1 MPDVEPSAG
10 AEPDPAASGP
20 TSLTLPAVPLRD
32 NVVFPSQLAPLAAG
46 RPRSVAALEAAV
58 NGDGRVVLAIQ
69 RDAERD
75 DASIEDVHAIAVIAH
90 VGAFRRLPGG
100 GAHAL
105 VEGKE
110 RVRID
115 AFDAS
120 GDAWIATV
128 TPLPPDPVEG
138 TEVDALFGSVRS
150 LFAEYVNAGAQVGA
164 DTAVAMARASQP
176 ELIADIA
183 STCPD
188 FGFDDRVALLQET
201 DTLLRLRKLI
211 PLLAREVEVAQ
222 LRSKIHED
230 VQKTINNSQREHILR
245 EQLRAIRK
253 ELSELDDAGEDDE
266 DLSARVEKAGMPD
279 NVKQRVLKEV
289 HRLEQIPSA
298 SPEMGMVRTWVDWL
312 LDLPWIDPPAETLD
326 IERAAA
332 ILDEDHYGLTK
343 VKDRVLEWL
352 AVRDRIRVK
361 GIAEEAAAETATADA
376 EAGAAVEAARVAAE
390 SAHESSSET
399 ANSRADTASESA
411 PAQSEPVDPG
421 EPENAETNAPHV
433 ASQEAG
439 GGAGGSADLPPR
451 AAQDV
456 PRTPSDGESDGAA
469 ERRGVPAPTGP
480 AALAPTTKR
489 RTLQTPILCFV
500 GPPGVGKTSLGRSI
514 ARALDR
520 KFVRMSLGGI
530 RDEAE
535 IRGHRRTYIGALP
548 GRIIQSMRTAG
559 TRNAVIML
567 DEIDKVGA
575 DFRGDPSAAL
585 LEVLDPEQNWEFSDH
600 YLEVPYDLSQVL
612 FITTANI
619 VDTISPPLRDR
630 MEIIRITGYTEQE
643 KVQIAERHL
652 VPRQLD
658 QHSLDVG
665 ELEIP
670 HETIV
675 AMLHGYTREAGVR
688 QLDRTIAEVARKVPR
703 KLAAGAVPPVV
714 ITPEDLSDL
723 LGPRRHDY
731 GEAHEQDEIGAVTGV
746 VVSEVGGDIVTVEA
760 LAIETK
766 PDLVLTGQLGSVMEE
781 SARAALSWAKVHAV
795 EYGAP
800 RDFFDTHAIHLHVP
814 AGAIPKDGPSAG
826 VTIATAMVSV
836 ASGRRVRRDLAMTGE
851 ITLRG
856 KVLPIGGVKD
866 KLLAAHRSGL
876 TTFILPAR
884 NMRDLYEIDKEILD
898 AVEVVPVDNVGEVL
912 VRALV
917 ESDVPRRRERHGAG
931 FVLPITASD
940 VLGPINANPA

>member
-1 MPDVEPSAG
+1 MPDVEPSAA
-10 AEPDPAASGP
+10 AEPDLAASGH

-58 NGDGRVVLAIQ
+58 NSDGRVVLAIQ

-115 AFDAS
+115 SFDAS

-128 TPLPPDPVEG
+128 TPIPPDPVEG

-150 LFAEYVNAGAQVGA
+150 LFADYVNAGAQVGA

-201 DTLLRLRKLI
+201 DTLVRLRKLI

-312 LDLPWIDPPAETLD
+312 LDLPWVDPPAETLD

-361 GIAEEAAAETATADA
+361 GIAEEAATELATA
-376 EAGAAVEAARVAAE
+376 EAAKAL
-390 SAHESSSET
+390 
-399 ANSRADTASESA
+399 SESA
-411 PAQSEPVDPG
+411 GPVD
-421 EPENAETNAPHV
+421 AETPPSPAVGSPV
-433 ASQEAG
+433 SSDS
-439 GGAGGSADLPPR
+439 GADISPPALRPALPP
-451 AAQDV
+451 ASPPA
-456 PRTPSDGESDGAA
+456 PESL
-469 ERRGVPAPTGP
+469 PAPESPAVPTGP
-480 AALAPTTKR
+480 AALAPATKR

-658 QHSLDVG
+658 QHSLDAG
-665 ELEIP
+665 ELQIP

-703 KLAAGAVPPVV
+703 KLAAGAIPPVV

-731 GEAHEQDEIGAVTGV
+731 GEAHEQDEVGAVTGV

-781 SARAALSWAKVHAV
+781 SARAALSWAKVHAI

-826 VTIATAMVSV
+826 VTMATAMVSV

-876 TTFILPAR
+876 KTFILPAK
-884 NMRDLYEIDKEILD
+884 NLRDLYEIDKEILD
-898 AVEVVPVDNVGEVL
+898 AIEVVPVDNVGEVL

>member
-1 MPDVEPSAG
+1 MPEVEPPAP
-10 AEPDPAASGP
+10 AEPVPAPAAP
-20 TSLTLPAVPLRD
+20 VSLTLPAVPLRD

-75 DASIEDVHAIAVIAH
+75 DASIDDVHTIAVIAH

-128 TPLPPDPVEG
+128 TPVPLESIEG
-138 TEVDALFGSVRS
+138 TEVDALFGSVRT

-176 ELIADIA
+176 DLIADIA

-188 FGFDDRVALLQET
+188 FGFDDRVALLQQT
-201 DTLLRLRKLI
+201 DTIARLRTLI

-222 LRSKIHED
+222 LRTKIHED

-266 DLSARVEKAGMPD
+266 DLAARVEKAGMPD
-279 NVKQRVLKEV
+279 NVKQRVLKEA

-312 LDLPWIDPPAETLD
+312 LDLPWVDPPAETLD
-326 IERAAA
+326 IEAAA
-332 ILDEDHYGLTK
+332 RILDEDHYGLTK
-343 VKDRVLEWL
+343 VKDRILEWL
-352 AVRDRIRVK
+352 AVRERIRGK
-361 GIAEEAAAETATADA
+361 DLAEREA
-376 EAGAAVEAARVAAE
+376 AGAA
-390 SAHESSSET
+390 
-399 ANSRADTASESA
+399 SES
-411 PAQSEPVDPG
+411 VD
-421 EPENAETNAPHV
+421 
-433 ASQEAG
+433 QEA
-439 GGAGGSADLPPR
+439 
-451 AAQDV
+451 
-456 PRTPSDGESDGAA
+456 
-469 ERRGVPAPTGP
+469 GP
-480 AALAPTTKR
+480 AALATAPKR

-619 VDTISPPLRDR
+619 AETISPPLRDR

-658 QHSLDVG
+658 QHSLDVN
-665 ELEIP
+665 ELQIP
-670 HETIV
+670 RETIV

-703 KLAAGAVPPVV
+703 KLAAGATPPVV
-714 ITPEDLSDL
+714 ITPDDLSDL

-731 GEAHEQDEIGAVTGV
+731 GEAQERDEIGAVTGV
-746 VVSEVGGDIVTVEA
+746 VVSEVGGDIITVEA

-800 RDFFDTHAIHLHVP
+800 RDFFDTHAIHVHVP

-826 VTIATAMVSV
+826 VTMATAMVSV
-836 ASGRRVRRDLAMTGE
+836 ASARRVRRDLAMTGE
-851 ITLRG
+851 VTLRG

-876 TTFILPAR
+876 KTFILPAK
-884 NMRDLYEIDKEILD
+884 NLRDLYEVDKEILD
-898 AVEVVPVDNVGEVL
+898 SIEVVPVDNVGEVL
-912 VRALV
+912 DRALV
-917 ESDVPRRRERHGAG
+917 ASDAPRRRERQGAG
-931 FVLPITASD
+931 FVLPITAAD
-940 VLGPINANPA
+940 VLGPINAGPA

>member
-1 MPDVEPSAG
+1 MPEAELSAPDEPASA
-10 AEPDPAASGP
+10 PAAPASM
-20 TSLTLPAVPLRD
+20 TLPAVPLRD

-69 RDAERD
+69 RDAARD
-75 DASIEDVHAIAVIAH
+75 EASLDDVQTIAVIAH

-128 TPLPPDPVEG
+128 TPIVADVTEG
-138 TEVDALFGSVRS
+138 TEVDALFGSVRT
-150 LFAEYVNAGAQVGA
+150 LFADYVNAGAQVGA
-164 DTAVAMARASQP
+164 DTAVAMARAGDP

-188 FGFDDRVALLQET
+188 FDFDDRVELLQET
-201 DTLLRLRKLI
+201 DPIARLRTLI

-222 LRSKIHED
+222 LRTKIHED

-253 ELSELDDAGEDDE
+253 ELTELDDAGEDDE
-266 DLSARVEKAGMPD
+266 DLATRVEKAGMPE
-279 NVKQRVLKEV
+279 NVKTRVLKEV

-312 LDLPWIDPPAETLD
+312 LDLPWVDPPEETLD

-332 ILDEDHYGLTK
+332 ILDEDHYGLSK
-343 VKDRVLEWL
+343 VKDRILEWL

-361 GIAEEAAAETATADA
+361 AL
-376 EAGAAVEAARVAAE
+376 AE
-390 SAHESSSET
+390 SALDTEKET
-399 ANSRADTASESA
+399 
-411 PAQSEPVDPG
+411 
-421 EPENAETNAPHV
+421 V
-433 ASQEAG
+433 ASPADAADAAIHEAG
-439 GGAGGSADLPPR
+439 GGAGGSADPLPG

-456 PRTPSDGESDGAA
+456 PRTQDGEESDRAA
-469 ERRGVPAPTGP
+469 ERRGVPATTGP
-480 AALAPTTKR
+480 AALRPAQRK
-489 RTLQTPILCFV
+489 TLQTPILCFV

-619 VDTISPPLRDR
+619 AETISPPLRDR

-658 QHSLDVG
+658 QHSLDIN

-670 HETIV
+670 RESIV

-703 KLAAGAVPPVV
+703 KLAAGVVPPVV
-714 ITPEDLSDL
+714 VKPDDLPEL

-731 GEAHEQDEIGAVTGV
+731 GETQEQDEVGAVTGV

-760 LAIETK
+760 LAIEAK

-781 SARAALSWAKVHAV
+781 SAKAAMSWAKVHAI

-826 VTIATAMVSV
+826 VTMATAMVSV
-836 ASGRRVRRDLAMTGE
+836 ATGRRVRRDLAMTGE

-876 TTFILPAR
+876 KTFMLPAK
-884 NMRDLYEIDKEILD
+884 NIRDLYEVDKEILD
-898 AVEVVPVDNVGEVL
+898 AIEVVPVEYVGEVL
-912 VRALV
+912 DRALV
-917 ESDVPRRRERHGAG
+917 ESDAPRKRERRGAG
-931 FVLPITASD
+931 FVLPITGAD
-940 VLGPINANPA
+940 VLGPINANPR

>member
-1 MPDVEPSAG
+1 MPDVDPPVSDDPVPTVEGSA
-10 AEPDPAASGP
+10 
-20 TSLTLPAVPLRD
+20 SLTLPAVPLRD

-75 DASIEDVHAIAVIAH
+75 DASIDDVHTIAVIAH

-128 TPLPPDPVEG
+128 TPIPVEPVEG
-138 TEVDALFGSVRS
+138 TEVDALFGSVRT

-188 FGFDDRVALLQET
+188 FGFDDRVALLQEPDAVT
-201 DTLLRLRKLI
+201 RLRKLI

-222 LRSKIHED
+222 LRTKIHED

-253 ELSELDDAGEDDE
+253 ELAELDDAGEDDE
-266 DLSARVEKAGMPD
+266 DLAARVEKAGMPD

-312 LDLPWIDPPAETLD
+312 LDLPWVDPPEETLD

-332 ILDEDHYGLTK
+332 ILDEDHYGLSK

-361 GIAEEAAAETATADA
+361 
-376 EAGAAVEAARVAAE
+376 AAE
-390 SAHESSSET
+390 SMKAQATQDESNPATET
-399 ANSRADTASESA
+399 AN
-411 PAQSEPVDPG
+411 
-421 EPENAETNAPHV
+421 
-433 ASQEAG
+433 QEA
-439 GGAGGSADLPPR
+439 P
-451 AAQDV
+451 
-456 PRTPSDGESDGAA
+456 
-469 ERRGVPAPTGP
+469 GP
-480 AALAPTTKR
+480 AALAPAPPKR

-619 VDTISPPLRDR
+619 AETISPPLRDR

-652 VPRQLD
+652 VPRQRD
-658 QHSLDVG
+658 QHSLDEG
-665 ELEIP
+665 ELQIP
-670 HETIV
+670 RETIV

-703 KLAAGAVPPVV
+703 KLAAGATPPVV
-714 ITPEDLSDL
+714 ITAEDLSDL

-731 GEAHEQDEIGAVTGV
+731 GEAHERDEIGAVTGV

-826 VTIATAMVSV
+826 VTMATAMVSV

-876 TTFILPAR
+876 KTFILPAK
-884 NMRDLYEIDKEILD
+884 NVRDLYEVDKEILD
-898 AVEVVPVDNVGEVL
+898 AIEVVPVDNVGEVL

-917 ESDVPRRRERHGAG
+917 ESDAPRRRERHGAG

-940 VLGPINANPA
+940 VLGPINATPA

>member
-1 MPDVEPSAG
+1 MPEAELPVPDEPAST
-10 AEPDPAASGP
+10 AAPESI
-20 TSLTLPAVPLRD
+20 TLPAVPLRD

-69 RDAERD
+69 RDAARD
-75 DASIEDVHAIAVIAH
+75 EASLDDVHTIAVIAH

-105 VEGKE
+105 VEGKQ

-128 TPLPPDPVEG
+128 TPVEVEVKDA
-138 TEVDALFGSVRS
+138 TEVDALFGSVRT
-150 LFAEYVNAGAQVGA
+150 LFADYVNAGAQVGA
-164 DTAVAMARASQP
+164 DTAVAMARAGDP

-188 FGFDDRVALLQET
+188 FDFDDRVELLQET
-201 DTLLRLRKLI
+201 DPIARLRKLI

-253 ELSELDDAGEDDE
+253 ELTELDDAGEDDE
-266 DLSARVEKAGMPD
+266 DLATRVEKAGMPE
-279 NVKQRVLKEV
+279 NVKTRVLKEV

-312 LDLPWIDPPAETLD
+312 LDLPWVDPPQETLD

-332 ILDEDHYGLTK
+332 ILDEDHYGLSK
-343 VKDRVLEWL
+343 VKDRILEWL
-352 AVRDRIRVK
+352 AVRDRIRLK
-361 GIAEEAAAETATADA
+361 AL
-376 EAGAAVEAARVAAE
+376 
-390 SAHESSSET
+390 
-399 ANSRADTASESA
+399 SESA
-411 PAQSEPVDPG
+411 DID
-421 EPENAETNAPHV
+421 NAATSATAADAAN
-433 ASQEAG
+433 EAG
-439 GGAGGSADLPPR
+439 GGAGGSADRLPG
-451 AAQDV
+451 AAQDGPKTQDDEV
-456 PRTPSDGESDGAA
+456 SDRAVD
-469 ERRGVPAPTGP
+469 RRGVPATTGP
-480 AALAPTTKR
+480 AALRPAQRK
-489 RTLQTPILCFV
+489 TLQTPILCFV

-619 VDTISPPLRDR
+619 AETISPPLRDR

-658 QHSLDVG
+658 QHSLDAD
-665 ELEIP
+665 ELQIP
-670 HETIV
+670 TETVV

-703 KLAAGAVPPVV
+703 KLAAGATPPIVV
-714 ITPEDLSDL
+714 TPEDLADL

-731 GEAHEQDEIGAVTGV
+731 GEAQEQDEVGAVTGV
-746 VVSEVGGDIVTVEA
+746 VVSEVGGDIITVEA

-781 SARAALSWAKVHAV
+781 SVKAALSWAKVHAI

-800 RDFFDTHAIHLHVP
+800 RDFFDTHAIHVHVP

-826 VTIATAMVSV
+826 VTMATAMVSV
-836 ASGRRVRRDLAMTGE
+836 ATGRRVRRDLAMTGE

-876 TTFILPAR
+876 KTFILPAK
-884 NMRDLYEIDKEILD
+884 NIRDLYEVDKEILD
-898 AVEVVPVDNVGEVL
+898 AIELVPVDYVGEVL
-912 VRALV
+912 DRALV
-917 ESDVPRRRERHGAG
+917 ESDAPRPRERRGAG
-931 FVLPITASD
+931 FVLPISSGD
-940 VLGPINANPA
+940 IVGPINADPR

>member
-1 MPDVEPSAG
+1 MPEAELSA
-10 AEPDPAASGP
+10 PDEPAAGP
-20 TSLTLPAVPLRD
+20 PPPASMTLPAVPLRD

-69 RDAERD
+69 RDAARD
-75 DASIEDVHAIAVIAH
+75 EASLDDVHTIAVIAH

-115 AFDAS
+115 AFDAT

-128 TPLPPDPVEG
+128 TPVTADITEG

-150 LFAEYVNAGAQVGA
+150 LFADYVNAGAQVGA
-164 DTAVAMARASQP
+164 DTAVAMARAGDP

-188 FGFDDRVALLQET
+188 FDFDDRVALLQQT
-201 DTLLRLRKLI
+201 DPIARLRTLI

-222 LRSKIHED
+222 LRTKIHED

-253 ELSELDDAGEDDE
+253 ELTELDDAGEDDE
-266 DLSARVEKAGMPD
+266 DLATRVEKAGMPE
-279 NVKQRVLKEV
+279 NVKTRVLKEV

-312 LDLPWIDPPAETLD
+312 LDLPWVDPPAETLD
-326 IERAAA
+326 IERASA

-343 VKDRVLEWL
+343 VKDRILEWL
-352 AVRDRIRVK
+352 AVRDRIRLKALSEGAGPV
-361 GIAEEAAAETATADA
+361 D
-376 EAGAAVEAARVAAE
+376 AGAGATED
-390 SAHESSSET
+390 ST
-399 ANSRADTASESA
+399 
-411 PAQSEPVDPG
+411 
-421 EPENAETNAPHV
+421 
-433 ASQEAG
+433 QEAG
-439 GGAGGSADLPPR
+439 GGAGGSADRRPGEP
-451 AAQDV
+451 QDV
-456 PRTPSDGESDGAA
+456 PEAQDGSDPAG
-469 ERRGVPAPTGP
+469 ERRGVPATTGP
-480 AALAPTTKR
+480 AALAQAKR

-619 VDTISPPLRDR
+619 TETISAPLRDR

-643 KVQIAERHL
+643 KVEIAERHL

-658 QHSLDVG
+658 QHSLDAG

-670 HETIV
+670 RESIV

-703 KLAAGAVPPVV
+703 KLAAGATPPIV
-714 ITPEDLSDL
+714 ITPDDLTDL

-731 GEAHEQDEIGAVTGV
+731 GEAQEQDEIGAVTGV
-746 VVSEVGGDIVTVEA
+746 VVSEVGGDIITVEA

-781 SARAALSWAKVHAV
+781 SVKAALSWAKVHAI

-800 RDFFDTHAIHLHVP
+800 RDFFDTHAVHVHVP

-826 VTIATAMVSV
+826 VTMATAMVSV
-836 ASGRRVRRDLAMTGE
+836 ATGRRVRRDLAMTGE

-876 TTFILPAR
+876 KTFILPAK
-884 NMRDLYEIDKEILD
+884 NMRDLYEVDREILD
-898 AVEVVPVDNVGEVL
+898 AIDVVPVEYVGEVL
-912 VRALV
+912 DRALV
-917 ESDVPRRRERHGAG
+917 ESDAPRKRERHGAG
-931 FVLPITASD
+931 FVLPITGAD
-940 VLGPINANPA
+940 VLGPINANPR

>member
-1 MPDVEPSAG
+1 MSEVEPPAP
-10 AEPDPAASGP
+10 AVPDPVVAGP
-20 TSLTLPAVPLRD
+20 VSLTLPAVPLRD

-58 NGDGRVVLAIQ
+58 NGDGRVILAIQ

-75 DASIEDVHAIAVIAH
+75 DASIDDVHTIAVIAH

-128 TPLPPDPVEG
+128 TPVPVESVEG
-138 TEVDALFGSVRS
+138 TEVDALFGSVRA
-150 LFAEYVNAGAQVGA
+150 LFADYVNAGAQVGA
-164 DTAVAMARASQP
+164 DTAVAMARASHA

-201 DTLLRLRKLI
+201 DTIARLRTLI

-222 LRSKIHED
+222 LRTKIHED

-253 ELSELDDAGEDDE
+253 ELTELDDAGEDDE
-266 DLSARVEKAGMPD
+266 DLAARVEKAGMPD
-279 NVKQRVLKEV
+279 NVKLRVLKEV

-312 LDLPWIDPPAETLD
+312 LDLPWVDPPAETLD

-343 VKDRVLEWL
+343 VKDRILEWL
-352 AVRDRIRVK
+352 AVRERIRGK
-361 GIAEEAAAETATADA
+361 DIAELAAASPAKDSARAEADPPQEAAT
-376 EAGAAVEAARVAAE
+376 
-390 SAHESSSET
+390 
-399 ANSRADTASESA
+399 
-411 PAQSEPVDPG
+411 
-421 EPENAETNAPHV
+421 
-433 ASQEAG
+433 QEAG
-439 GGAGGSADLPPR
+439 GGAGGSADVLPG
-451 AAQDV
+451 AENDG
-456 PRTPSDGESDGAA
+456 PRTDDHVESDRAA

-480 AALAPTTKR
+480 AALAKAPMKR

-575 DFRGDPSAAL
+575 DFRGDPSAAQ

-619 VDTISPPLRDR
+619 AETISPPLRDR

-658 QHSLDVG
+658 QHSLDAG
-665 ELEIP
+665 ELQIP
-670 HETIV
+670 RETIV

-703 KLAAGAVPPVV
+703 KLAAGATTPVV
-714 ITPEDLSDL
+714 ITPEDLTDL

-731 GEAHEQDEIGAVTGV
+731 GETQEQDEIGAVTGV

-800 RDFFDTHAIHLHVP
+800 RDFFDTHAIHVHVP
-814 AGAIPKDGPSAG
+814 AGATPKDGPSAG
-826 VTIATAMVSV
+826 VTMATAMVSV

-851 ITLRG
+851 VTLRG

-876 TTFILPAR
+876 KTFILPAR
-884 NMRDLYEIDKEILD
+884 NVRDLFEVDKEILD
-898 AVEVVPVDNVGEVL
+898 AIDVVPVDNVGEVL
-912 VRALV
+912 DRALI
-917 ESDVPRRRERHGAG
+917 ESDTPRRRERRAG
-931 FVLPITASD
+931 FVLPISGTD
-940 VLGPINANPA
+940 VLGPINADPA

>member
-1 MPDVEPSAG
+1 MPEEPPASDEPVPAVAG
-10 AEPDPAASGP
+10 PV
-20 TSLTLPAVPLRD
+20 SLTLPAVPLRD

-75 DASIEDVHAIAVIAH
+75 EASIDDVHTIAVIAH

-128 TPLPPDPVEG
+128 TPVALDTVEG
-138 TEVDALFGSVRS
+138 TEVDALFGSVRT
-150 LFAEYVNAGAQVGA
+150 LFADYVNAGAQVGA

-188 FGFDDRVALLQET
+188 FSFDDRVALLQET
-201 DTLLRLRKLI
+201 DTIARLRKLI
-211 PLLAREVEVAQ
+211 PLLAREAEVAQ
-222 LRSKIHED
+222 LRTKIHED

-253 ELSELDDAGEDDE
+253 ELTELDDAGQDDE
-266 DLSARVEKAGMPD
+266 DLASRVEKAGMPD
-279 NVKQRVLKEV
+279 NVRTRVLKEV

-312 LDLPWIDPPAETLD
+312 LDLPWSDPPAETLD

-343 VKDRVLEWL
+343 AKDRILEWL
-352 AVRDRIRVK
+352 AVRERIRTK
-361 GIAEEAAAETATADA
+361 GLAELAIADA
-376 EAGAAVEAARVAAE
+376 ANKSARVEADAALE
-390 SAHESSSET
+390 P
-399 ANSRADTASESA
+399 AD
-411 PAQSEPVDPG
+411 
-421 EPENAETNAPHV
+421 
-433 ASQEAG
+433 QEAG
-439 GGAGGSADLPPR
+439 GGAGGSADVLPG

-456 PRTPSDGESDGAA
+456 PRTLSDEESDRAA

-480 AALAPTTKR
+480 AALATAPTR

-619 VDTISPPLRDR
+619 AETISPPLRDR

-658 QHSLDVG
+658 QHSLDVN
-665 ELEIP
+665 ELQIP

-703 KLAAGAVPPVV
+703 KLAAGATPPLV

-731 GEAHEQDEIGAVTGV
+731 GEAQEQDEVGAVTGV

-781 SARAALSWAKVHAV
+781 SARAALSWAKVHSV

-800 RDFFDTHAIHLHVP
+800 RDFFDTHAIHVHVP

-826 VTIATAMVSV
+826 VTMTTAMVSV

-851 ITLRG
+851 VTLRG

-876 TTFILPAR
+876 KTFILPAK

-898 AVEVVPVDNVGEVL
+898 SIEVVPVDNVGEVL
-912 VRALV
+912 DRALV
-917 ESDVPRRRERHGAG
+917 ESDSPRRRERRGAG

>member
-1 MPDVEPSAG
+1 M
-10 AEPDPAASGP
+10 
-20 TSLTLPAVPLRD
+20 
-32 NVVFPSQLAPLAAG
+32 
-46 RPRSVAALEAAV
+46 AALEAAV

-75 DASIEDVHAIAVIAH
+75 DASIDDVHAIAVIAH

-120 GDAWIATV
+120 GDAWVATV
-128 TPLPPDPVEG
+128 TPIPIDTVEG
-138 TEVDALFGSVRS
+138 TEVDALFGSVRT
-150 LFAEYVNAGAQVGA
+150 LFADYVNAGAQVGA

-201 DTLLRLRKLI
+201 DAIARLRTLI

-222 LRSKIHED
+222 LRTKIHED

-253 ELSELDDAGEDDE
+253 ELTELDDAGEDDE
-266 DLSARVEKAGMPD
+266 DLAARVEKAGMPD
-279 NVKQRVLKEV
+279 NVKLRVLKEV

-312 LDLPWIDPPAETLD
+312 LDLPWVDPPAETLD

-343 VKDRVLEWL
+343 VKDRILEWL
-352 AVRDRIRVK
+352 AVRERIRTK
-361 GIAEEAAAETATADA
+361 GIAEEAAAAETAKA
-376 EAGAAVEAARVAAE
+376 EATAAVEAARLVGESANESAKEPAVSGAEIAAAE
-390 SAHESSSET
+390 EDAASDGA
-399 ANSRADTASESA
+399 ANAAAEEAPDSASEA
-411 PAQSEPVDPG
+411 T
-421 EPENAETNAPHV
+421 AERTP
-433 ASQEAG
+433 QEAG
-439 GGAGGSADLPPR
+439 GGAGGSADPR
-451 AAQDV
+451 PGAAQDV
-456 PRTPSDGESDGAA
+456 PRAQDDEESDRAG

-480 AALAPTTKR
+480 AALATAPKPR

-619 VDTISPPLRDR
+619 AETISPPLRDR

-658 QHSLDVG
+658 QHSLDAN

-670 HETIV
+670 RETII

-703 KLAAGAVPPVV
+703 KLAAGVVPPVV
-714 ITPEDLSDL
+714 ITPADLSEL

-731 GEAHEQDEIGAVTGV
+731 GEAQEQDEIGAVTGV
-746 VVSEVGGDIVTVEA
+746 VVSEVGGDIITVEA

-800 RDFFDTHAIHLHVP
+800 RDFFDTHAIHVHVP

-826 VTIATAMVSV
+826 VTLATAMVSV
-836 ASGRRVRRDLAMTGE
+836 ASSRRVRRDLAMTGE
-851 ITLRG
+851 VTLRG

-876 TTFILPAR
+876 KTFILPAK
-884 NMRDLYEIDKEILD
+884 NVRDLYEVDKEILD
-898 AVEVVPVDNVGEVL
+898 AIEIVPVDNVSEVL
-912 VRALV
+912 DRALV
-917 ESDVPRRRERHGAG
+917 ESDAPRKRERRGAG
-931 FVLPITASD
+931 FVLPITSAD
-940 VLGPINANPA
+940 VIGPINAEPA

>member
-1 MPDVEPSAG
+1 MPDLEPSAP
-10 AEPDPAASGP
+10 AEPTPAASGP
-20 TSLTLPAVPLRD
+20 ISLTLPAVPLRD

-75 DASIEDVHAIAVIAH
+75 EASIDDVHTIAVIAH

-128 TPLPPDPVEG
+128 TPIPLGTVEG
-138 TEVDALFGSVRS
+138 TEVDALFGSVRT

-188 FGFDDRVALLQET
+188 FGFEDRVALLQET
-201 DTLLRLRKLI
+201 NAVARLRKLI

-312 LDLPWIDPPAETLD
+312 LDLPWSDPPAETLD
-326 IERAAA
+326 IERAGA

-343 VKDRVLEWL
+343 VKDRILEWL
-352 AVRDRIRVK
+352 AVRERIRFK
-361 GIAEEAAAETATADA
+361 AL
-376 EAGAAVEAARVAAE
+376 
-390 SAHESSSET
+390 
-399 ANSRADTASESA
+399 SESA
-411 PAQSEPVDPG
+411 GPVD
-421 EPENAETNAPHV
+421 
-433 ASQEAG
+433 AG
-439 GGAGGSADLPPR
+439 TPPSPAVGSPVSSDSGADTSPPALRPALPP
-451 AAQDV
+451 A
-456 PRTPSDGESDGAA
+456 
-469 ERRGVPAPTGP
+469 PASPDEP
-480 AALAPTTKR
+480 ASAPLTLAKR

-500 GPPGVGKTSLGRSI
+500 GPPGDGKTSLGRSI

-619 VDTISPPLRDR
+619 AETISPPLRDR

-643 KVQIAERHL
+643 KVQIALRHL

-658 QHSLDVG
+658 QHSLDAG
-665 ELEIP
+665 ELQIP
-670 HETIV
+670 RETIV

-703 KLAAGAVPPVV
+703 KLAAGATPPVV
-714 ITPEDLSDL
+714 ITPDELSDL

-731 GEAHEQDEIGAVTGV
+731 GEAQEQDEIGAVTGV
-746 VVSEVGGDIVTVEA
+746 VVSEVGGDIITVEA

-766 PDLVLTGQLGSVMEE
+766 ADLVLTGQLGSVMEE

-800 RDFFDTHAIHLHVP
+800 RDFFDTHAIHVHVP

-826 VTIATAMVSV
+826 VTMATAMVSV
-836 ASGRRVRRDLAMTGE
+836 ASSRRVRRDLAMTGE
-851 ITLRG
+851 VTLRG

-876 TTFILPAR
+876 KTFILPAK
-884 NMRDLYEIDKEILD
+884 NVRDLYEVDKEILD
-898 AVEVVPVDNVGEVL
+898 AIEIVPVDSVSEVL
-912 VRALV
+912 DRALV
-917 ESDVPRRRERHGAG
+917 ESDAPRKRERRGAG
-931 FVLPITASD
+931 FVLPISAGD
-940 VLGPINANPA
+940 VLGPINAGPA

>member
-1 MPDVEPSAG
+1 MH
-10 AEPDPAASGP
+10 
-20 TSLTLPAVPLRD
+20 T
-32 NVVFPSQLAPLAAG
+32 
-46 RPRSVAALEAAV
+46 
-58 NGDGRVVLAIQ
+58 
-69 RDAERD
+69 
-75 DASIEDVHAIAVIAH
+75 IAVIAH

-120 GDAWIATV
+120 GDAWIAKV
-128 TPLPPDPVEG
+128 TPIPPAPVEG
-138 TEVDALFGSVRS
+138 TEVDALFGSVRT

-188 FGFDDRVALLQET
+188 FGFDDRVALLQER
-201 DTLLRLRKLI
+201 DTIARLRKLI

-222 LRSKIHED
+222 LRTKIHED

-266 DLSARVEKAGMPD
+266 DLTARVEKAGMPD

-312 LDLPWIDPPAETLD
+312 LDLPWVDPPAETLD

-343 VKDRVLEWL
+343 VKDRILEWL
-352 AVRDRIRVK
+352 AVRERIRFK
-361 GIAEEAAAETATADA
+361 AL
-376 EAGAAVEAARVAAE
+376 
-390 SAHESSSET
+390 
-399 ANSRADTASESA
+399 SESA
-411 PAQSEPVDPG
+411 GPVDAGTPPSPAVGSPVSSDSGADISSPALRPALLPASPPAPESPDEPVS
-421 EPENAETNAPHV
+421 AP
-433 ASQEAG
+433 
-439 GGAGGSADLPPR
+439 L
-451 AAQDV
+451 
-456 PRTPSDGESDGAA
+456 T
-469 ERRGVPAPTGP
+469 
-480 AALAPTTKR
+480 LAKR

-619 VDTISPPLRDR
+619 AETISPPLRDR
-630 MEIIRITGYTEQE
+630 MEIIRMTGYTEQE

-658 QHSLDVG
+658 QHSLDAN

-670 HETIV
+670 RETIV

-703 KLAAGAVPPVV
+703 KLAAGATPPVV

-723 LGPRRHDY
+723 LGPQRHDY
-731 GEAHEQDEIGAVTGV
+731 GEAQEQDEIGAVTGV
-746 VVSEVGGDIVTVEA
+746 VVSEVGGDIITVEA

-800 RDFFDTHAIHLHVP
+800 RDFFDTHAIHVHVP

-826 VTIATAMVSV
+826 VTMATAMVSV
-836 ASGRRVRRDLAMTGE
+836 ASARRVRRDLAMTGE
-851 ITLRG
+851 VTLRG

-876 TTFILPAR
+876 KTFILPAK
-884 NMRDLYEIDKEILD
+884 NLRDLYEIEKEILE
-898 AVEVVPVDNVGEVL
+898 AIEVVPVDNVGEVL
-912 VRALV
+912 DRALV
-917 ESDVPRRRERHGAG
+917 ESDAPRRRERRGAG
-931 FVLPITASD
+931 FVLPITGAD
-940 VLGPINANPA
+940 VLGPINAGPA

>member
-1 MPDVEPSAG
+1 MPEVEPATPDD
-10 AEPDPAASGP
+10 APPEEPAPAA
-20 TSLTLPAVPLRD
+20 LTLPAVPLRD

-75 DASIEDVHAIAVIAH
+75 EASIDDVHTIAVIAH

-128 TPLPPDPVEG
+128 TPIPPAPVEG
-138 TEVDALFGSVRS
+138 TEVDALFGSVRT

-201 DTLLRLRKLI
+201 DTMVRLRKLI

-222 LRSKIHED
+222 LRTKIHED

-266 DLSARVEKAGMPD
+266 DLSARVEKAGMPE
-279 NVKQRVLKEV
+279 NVKLRVLKEV

-312 LDLPWIDPPAETLD
+312 LDLPWVDPPAETLD

-343 VKDRVLEWL
+343 VKDRILEWL
-352 AVRDRIRVK
+352 AVRERIRAK
-361 GIAEEAAAETATADA
+361 SIAEMAAADAANEAAKVEADA
-376 EAGAAVEAARVAAE
+376 AQEAAQAGIDPANEAA
-390 SAHESSSET
+390 
-399 ANSRADTASESA
+399 N
-411 PAQSEPVDPG
+411 
-421 EPENAETNAPHV
+421 
-433 ASQEAG
+433 QEAG
-439 GGAGGSADLPPR
+439 GVAGGSADRRPGQPQNETET
-451 AAQDV
+451 QDV
-456 PRTPSDGESDGAA
+456 EDPAG
-469 ERRGVPAPTGP
+469 ERRGVPATTGP
-480 AALAPTTKR
+480 AAPTTAPKR
-489 RTLQTPILCFV
+489 RTLQTPILCFI

-619 VDTISPPLRDR
+619 AETISPPLRDR

-658 QHSLDVG
+658 QHSLDAG
-665 ELEIP
+665 ELQVP
-670 HETIV
+670 RETII

-703 KLAAGAVPPVV
+703 KLAAGATPPVV
-714 ITPEDLSDL
+714 ITPADLSEL

-731 GEAHEQDEIGAVTGV
+731 GEAQEQDEVGAVTGV
-746 VVSEVGGDIVTVEA
+746 VVSEVGGDIITVEA

-800 RDFFDTHAIHLHVP
+800 RDFFDTHAIHVHVP

-826 VTIATAMVSV
+826 VTMATAMVSV
-836 ASGRRVRRDLAMTGE
+836 ASARRVRRDLAMTGE
-851 ITLRG
+851 VTLRG

-876 TTFILPAR
+876 KTFILPAK
-884 NMRDLYEIDKEILD
+884 NLRDLYEVDKEILD
-898 AVEVVPVDNVGEVL
+898 AIEVVPVDNVGEVL
-912 VRALV
+912 DRALV
-917 ESDVPRRRERHGAG
+917 ESDAPRRRERRGAG
-931 FVLPITASD
+931 FVLPITAAD
-940 VLGPINANPA
+940 VLGPINAAPE

>member
-1 MPDVEPSAG
+1 MPEAEPSVPA
-10 AEPDPAASGP
+10 DPAPPAATPESW
-20 TSLTLPAVPLRD
+20 TLPAVPLRD

-69 RDAERD
+69 RDAARD
-75 DASIEDVHAIAVIAH
+75 EASLDDVHPIAVIAH

-115 AFDAS
+115 AFDAT
-120 GDAWIATV
+120 GDTWTATV
-128 TPLPPDPVEG
+128 TPVPVVVVDG
-138 TEVDALFGSVRS
+138 TEVDALSGSVRS
-150 LFAEYVNAGAQVGA
+150 LFADYVNAGAQVGA
-164 DTAVAMARASQP
+164 DTAVAMARAAQA

-188 FGFDDRVALLQET
+188 FGFDDRVALLQQT
-201 DTLLRLRKLI
+201 DTVQRLRTLI

-222 LRSKIHED
+222 LRTKIHED

-253 ELSELDDAGEDDE
+253 ELTELDDAGEDDE

-279 NVKQRVLKEV
+279 NVKLRVLKEV

-312 LDLPWIDPPAETLD
+312 LDLPWVDPPAETLD

-343 VKDRVLEWL
+343 VKDRILEWL
-352 AVRDRIRVK
+352 AVRERIRSK
-361 GIAEEAAAETATADA
+361 AL
-376 EAGAAVEAARVAAE
+376 
-390 SAHESSSET
+390 
-399 ANSRADTASESA
+399 SESA
-411 PAQSEPVDPG
+411 GPVDAGTPPRPAVGSPVSSDPG
-421 EPENAETNAPHV
+421 TDISPPALRPA
-433 ASQEAG
+433 
-439 GGAGGSADLPPR
+439 LPP
-451 AAQDV
+451 AS
-456 PRTPSDGESDGAA
+456 P
-469 ERRGVPAPTGP
+469 PAPDSP
-480 AALAPTTKR
+480 AAPESPPLTLAKR

-619 VDTISPPLRDR
+619 VETISPPLRDR

-658 QHSLDVG
+658 QHSLDVH

-670 HETIV
+670 RETVV

-688 QLDRTIAEVARKVPR
+688 QLDRTIAEIARKVPR
-703 KLAAGAVPPVV
+703 KLAAGAKPPMV
-714 ITPEDLSDL
+714 ITPADLTEL

-731 GEAHEQDEIGAVTGV
+731 GEAQEQDEIGAVTGV
-746 VVSEVGGDIVTVEA
+746 VVSEVGGDIITVEA
-760 LAIETK
+760 LAIEAK

-781 SARAALSWAKVHAV
+781 SVRAALSWAKVHAV

-800 RDFFDTHAIHLHVP
+800 RDFFDTHAIHVHVP

-826 VTIATAMVSV
+826 VTMATAMVSV
-836 ASGRRVRRDLAMTGE
+836 ATGRRVRRDLAMTGE
-851 ITLRG
+851 VTLRG

-876 TTFILPAR
+876 KTFILPAK
-884 NMRDLYEIDKEILD
+884 NIRDLYEVDKEILD
-898 AVEVVPVDNVGEVL
+898 AIEVVPVENVSEVL
-912 VRALV
+912 DRALV
-917 ESDVPRRRERHGAG
+917 ESDVPRRRERRAG
-931 FVLPITASD
+931 FALPITGAD
-940 VLGPINANPA
+940 IVRPINANPR

>member
-1 MPDVEPSAG
+1 MPEVEPPAP
-10 AEPDPAASGP
+10 AEPVPVPAAP
-20 TSLTLPAVPLRD
+20 VSLTLPAVPLRD

-75 DASIEDVHAIAVIAH
+75 DASIDDVHTIAVIAH

-128 TPLPPDPVEG
+128 TPVPLESIEG
-138 TEVDALFGSVRS
+138 TEVDALFGSVRT

-176 ELIADIA
+176 DLIADIA

-188 FGFDDRVALLQET
+188 FGFDDRVALLQQT
-201 DTLLRLRKLI
+201 DTIARLRTLI

-222 LRSKIHED
+222 LRTKIHED

-253 ELSELDDAGEDDE
+253 ELSELDDAGEDNE
-266 DLSARVEKAGMPD
+266 DLAARVEKAGMPD
-279 NVKQRVLKEV
+279 NVQQRVLKEV

-312 LDLPWIDPPAETLD
+312 LDLPWVDPPAETLD
-326 IERAAA
+326 IEAAVR

-343 VKDRVLEWL
+343 VKDRILEWL
-352 AVRDRIRVK
+352 AVRERIRGK
-361 GIAEEAAAETATADA
+361 DLTEREA
-376 EAGAAVEAARVAAE
+376 AGAA
-390 SAHESSSET
+390 
-399 ANSRADTASESA
+399 SES
-411 PAQSEPVDPG
+411 VD
-421 EPENAETNAPHV
+421 
-433 ASQEAG
+433 QEAG
-439 GGAGGSADLPPR
+439 GGAGGSADRRPGQPLN
-451 AAQDV
+451 
-456 PRTPSDGESDGAA
+456 TPETQDGEDPAG
-469 ERRGVPAPTGP
+469 ERRGVPATTGP
-480 AALAPTTKR
+480 VALATTPKR

-619 VDTISPPLRDR
+619 AETISPPLRDR

-658 QHSLDVG
+658 QHSLDVN
-665 ELEIP
+665 ELQIP
-670 HETIV
+670 RETIV

-703 KLAAGAVPPVV
+703 KLAAGATPPVV
-714 ITPEDLSDL
+714 ITPDDLSDL

-731 GEAHEQDEIGAVTGV
+731 GEAQEQDEIGAVTGV
-746 VVSEVGGDIVTVEA
+746 VVSEVGGDIITVEA

-800 RDFFDTHAIHLHVP
+800 RDFFDTHAIHVHVP

-826 VTIATAMVSV
+826 VTMATAMVSV
-836 ASGRRVRRDLAMTGE
+836 ASARRVRRDLAMTGE
-851 ITLRG
+851 VTLRG

-876 TTFILPAR
+876 KTFILPAK
-884 NMRDLYEIDKEILD
+884 NLRDLYEVDKEILD
-898 AVEVVPVDNVGEVL
+898 AIEVVPVDNVGEVL
-912 VRALV
+912 DRALV
-917 ESDVPRRRERHGAG
+917 ASDAPRRRERQGAG
-931 FVLPITASD
+931 FVLPITAAD
-940 VLGPINANPA
+940 VLGPINAGPA

>member
-1 MPDVEPSAG
+1 MPDVEP
-10 AEPDPAASGP
+10 EVPDDPVPAASEP
-20 TSLTLPAVPLRD
+20 VSLTLPAVPLRD

-75 DASIEDVHAIAVIAH
+75 DASIDDVHTIAVIAH

-120 GDAWIATV
+120 GDAWIAKV
-128 TPLPPDPVEG
+128 TPIPPAPVEG
-138 TEVDALFGSVRS
+138 TEVDALFGSVRT

-188 FGFDDRVALLQET
+188 FGFDDRVALLQER
-201 DTLLRLRKLI
+201 DTIARLRKLI

-222 LRSKIHED
+222 LRTKIHED

-266 DLSARVEKAGMPD
+266 DLTARVEKAGMPD

-312 LDLPWIDPPAETLD
+312 LDLPWVDPPAETLD

-343 VKDRVLEWL
+343 VKDRILEWL
-352 AVRDRIRVK
+352 AVRERIRFK
-361 GIAEEAAAETATADA
+361 AL
-376 EAGAAVEAARVAAE
+376 
-390 SAHESSSET
+390 
-399 ANSRADTASESA
+399 SESA
-411 PAQSEPVDPG
+411 GPVDAGTPPSPAVGSPVSSDSGADISSPALRPALLPASPPAPESPDEPVS
-421 EPENAETNAPHV
+421 AP
-433 ASQEAG
+433 
-439 GGAGGSADLPPR
+439 L
-451 AAQDV
+451 
-456 PRTPSDGESDGAA
+456 T
-469 ERRGVPAPTGP
+469 
-480 AALAPTTKR
+480 LAKR

-619 VDTISPPLRDR
+619 AETISPPLRDR
-630 MEIIRITGYTEQE
+630 MEIIRMTGYTEQE

-658 QHSLDVG
+658 QHSLDAN

-670 HETIV
+670 RETIV

-703 KLAAGAVPPVV
+703 KLAAGATPPVV

-723 LGPRRHDY
+723 LGPQRHDY
-731 GEAHEQDEIGAVTGV
+731 GEAQEQDEIGAVTGV
-746 VVSEVGGDIVTVEA
+746 VVSEVGGDIITVEA

-800 RDFFDTHAIHLHVP
+800 RDFFDTHAIHVHVP

-826 VTIATAMVSV
+826 VTMATAMVSV
-836 ASGRRVRRDLAMTGE
+836 ASARRVRRDLAMTGE
-851 ITLRG
+851 VTLRG

-876 TTFILPAR
+876 KTFILPAK
-884 NMRDLYEIDKEILD
+884 NLRDLYEIEKEILE
-898 AVEVVPVDNVGEVL
+898 AIEVVPVDNVGEVL
-912 VRALV
+912 DRALV
-917 ESDVPRRRERHGAG
+917 ESDAPRRRERRGAG
-931 FVLPITASD
+931 FVLPITGAD
-940 VLGPINANPA
+940 VLGPINAGPA

>member
-1 MPDVEPSAG
+1 MPDVEPDV
-10 AEPDPAASGP
+10 PDDPVPAASEP
-20 TSLTLPAVPLRD
+20 VSLTLPAVPLRD

-75 DASIEDVHAIAVIAH
+75 DASIDDVHTIAVIAH

-128 TPLPPDPVEG
+128 TPIPPAPVEG
-138 TEVDALFGSVRS
+138 TEVDALFGSVRT

-188 FGFDDRVALLQET
+188 FGFDDRVALLQEG
-201 DTLLRLRKLI
+201 DTIARLRKLI

-222 LRSKIHED
+222 LRTKIHED

-266 DLSARVEKAGMPD
+266 GLTARVEKAGMPD
-279 NVKQRVLKEV
+279 NVKHRVLKEV

-312 LDLPWIDPPAETLD
+312 LDLPWVDPPAETLD

-343 VKDRVLEWL
+343 VKDRILEWL
-352 AVRDRIRVK
+352 AVRERIRTK
-361 GIAEEAAAETATADA
+361 GIAELAIADA
-376 EAGAAVEAARVAAE
+376 AKESARVAADAALE
-390 SAHESSSET
+390 A
-399 ANSRADTASESA
+399 ANRE
-411 PAQSEPVDPG
+411 
-421 EPENAETNAPHV
+421 
-433 ASQEAG
+433 
-439 GGAGGSADLPPR
+439 AGGSADRRPGQPQATSETQEVSEL
-451 AAQDV
+451 AGD
-456 PRTPSDGESDGAA
+456 
-469 ERRGVPAPTGP
+469 RRGVPATTGP
-480 AALAPTTKR
+480 AALTTAPKR

-619 VDTISPPLRDR
+619 AETISPPLRDR
-630 MEIIRITGYTEQE
+630 MEIIRMTGYTEQE

-658 QHSLDVG
+658 QHSLDAN

-670 HETIV
+670 RETIV

-703 KLAAGAVPPVV
+703 KLAAGATPPVV

-731 GEAHEQDEIGAVTGV
+731 GEAQEQDEIGAVTGV
-746 VVSEVGGDIVTVEA
+746 VVSEVGGDIITVEA

-800 RDFFDTHAIHLHVP
+800 RDFFDTHAIHVHVP

-826 VTIATAMVSV
+826 VTMATAMVSV
-836 ASGRRVRRDLAMTGE
+836 ASARRVRRDLAMTGE
-851 ITLRG
+851 VTLRG

-876 TTFILPAR
+876 KTFILPAK
-884 NMRDLYEIDKEILD
+884 NLRDLYEIEKEILE
-898 AVEVVPVDNVGEVL
+898 AIEVVPVDNVGEVL
-912 VRALV
+912 DRALV
-917 ESDVPRRRERHGAG
+917 ESDAPRRRERRGAG
-931 FVLPITASD
+931 FVLPITGAD
-940 VLGPINANPA
+940 VLGPINAGPA

>member
-1 MPDVEPSAG
+1 M
-10 AEPDPAASGP
+10 
-20 TSLTLPAVPLRD
+20 TLPAVPLRD

-69 RDAERD
+69 RDAARD
-75 DASIEDVHAIAVIAH
+75 EASLDDVHTIAVIAH

-115 AFDAS
+115 AFDAT

-128 TPLPPDPVEG
+128 TPVTADVTEG

-150 LFAEYVNAGAQVGA
+150 LFADYVNAGAQVGA
-164 DTAVAMARASQP
+164 DTAVAMARAGDP

-188 FGFDDRVALLQET
+188 FDFDDRVALLQQT
-201 DTLLRLRKLI
+201 DPIARLRTLI

-222 LRSKIHED
+222 LRTKIHED

-253 ELSELDDAGEDDE
+253 ELTELDDAGEDDE
-266 DLSARVEKAGMPD
+266 DLATRVEKAGMPE
-279 NVKQRVLKEV
+279 NVKARVLKEV

-312 LDLPWIDPPAETLD
+312 LDLPWVDPPAETLD
-326 IERAAA
+326 IERASA

-343 VKDRVLEWL
+343 VKDRILEWL
-352 AVRDRIRVK
+352 AVRERIRVK
-361 GIAEEAAAETATADA
+361 NTPEGAGPVDAGETATED
-376 EAGAAVEAARVAAE
+376 
-390 SAHESSSET
+390 ST
-399 ANSRADTASESA
+399 
-411 PAQSEPVDPG
+411 
-421 EPENAETNAPHV
+421 
-433 ASQEAG
+433 
-439 GGAGGSADLPPR
+439 
-451 AAQDV
+451 QDV
-456 PRTPSDGESDGAA
+456 PAT
-469 ERRGVPAPTGP
+469 TGP
-480 AALAPTTKR
+480 AALAPAKR

-619 VDTISPPLRDR
+619 AETISAPLRDR

-658 QHSLDVG
+658 QHSLDAN

-670 HETIV
+670 RETIV

-703 KLAAGAVPPVV
+703 KLAAGATPPIV
-714 ITPEDLSDL
+714 ITPDDLTDL

-731 GEAHEQDEIGAVTGV
+731 GEAQEQDEIGAVTGV
-746 VVSEVGGDIVTVEA
+746 VVSEVGGDIITVEA

-781 SARAALSWAKVHAV
+781 SVRAALSWAKVHAI

-800 RDFFDTHAIHLHVP
+800 RDFFDTHAIHVHVP

-826 VTIATAMVSV
+826 VTMATAMVSV
-836 ASGRRVRRDLAMTGE
+836 AAGRRVRRDLAMTGE

-876 TTFILPAR
+876 KTFILPAK
-884 NMRDLYEIDKEILD
+884 NMRDLYEVDKEILD
-898 AVEVVPVDNVGEVL
+898 AIEVVPVDYVGEVL
-912 VRALV
+912 DRALV
-917 ESDVPRRRERHGAG
+917 ESDAPRKRERRGAG
-931 FVLPITASD
+931 FVLPITAAD
-940 VLGPINANPA
+940 VLGPINANPR

>member
-1 MPDVEPSAG
+1 MPDVEP
-10 AEPDPAASGP
+10 EVPDDPVPAASEP
-20 TSLTLPAVPLRD
+20 VSLTLPAVPLRD

-69 RDAERD
+69 RDADRD
-75 DASIEDVHAIAVIAH
+75 DASIDDVHTIAVIAH

-120 GDAWIATV
+120 GDAWIAKV
-128 TPLPPDPVEG
+128 TPIPPAPVEG
-138 TEVDALFGSVRS
+138 TEVDALFGSVRT

-188 FGFDDRVALLQET
+188 FGFDDRVALLQER
-201 DTLLRLRKLI
+201 DTIARLRKLI

-222 LRSKIHED
+222 LRTKIHED

-266 DLSARVEKAGMPD
+266 DLTARVEKAGMPD
-279 NVKQRVLKEV
+279 NVKHRVLKEV

-312 LDLPWIDPPAETLD
+312 LDLPWVDPPAETLD

-343 VKDRVLEWL
+343 VKDRILEWL
-352 AVRDRIRVK
+352 AVRERIRFK
-361 GIAEEAAAETATADA
+361 AL
-376 EAGAAVEAARVAAE
+376 
-390 SAHESSSET
+390 
-399 ANSRADTASESA
+399 SESA
-411 PAQSEPVDPG
+411 GPVDAGTPPSPAVGSPVSSDSGADISSPALRPALLPASPPAPESPDEPVS
-421 EPENAETNAPHV
+421 AP
-433 ASQEAG
+433 
-439 GGAGGSADLPPR
+439 L
-451 AAQDV
+451 
-456 PRTPSDGESDGAA
+456 T
-469 ERRGVPAPTGP
+469 
-480 AALAPTTKR
+480 LAKR

-619 VDTISPPLRDR
+619 AETISPPLRDR
-630 MEIIRITGYTEQE
+630 MEIIRMTGYTEQE

-658 QHSLDVG
+658 QHSLDAN

-670 HETIV
+670 RETIV

-703 KLAAGAVPPVV
+703 KLAAGATPPVV

-723 LGPRRHDY
+723 LGPQRHDY
-731 GEAHEQDEIGAVTGV
+731 GEAQEQDEIGAVTGV
-746 VVSEVGGDIVTVEA
+746 VVSEVGGDIITVEA

-800 RDFFDTHAIHLHVP
+800 RDFFDTHAIHVHVP

-826 VTIATAMVSV
+826 VTMATAMVSV
-836 ASGRRVRRDLAMTGE
+836 ASARRVRRDLAMTGE
-851 ITLRG
+851 VTLRG

-876 TTFILPAR
+876 KTFILPAK
-884 NMRDLYEIDKEILD
+884 NLRDLYEIEKEILE
-898 AVEVVPVDNVGEVL
+898 AIEVVPVDNVGEVL
-912 VRALV
+912 DRALV
-917 ESDVPRRRERHGAG
+917 ESDAPRRRERRGAG
-931 FVLPITASD
+931 FVLPITGAD
-940 VLGPINANPA
+940 VLGPINAGPA